1 MLFQSTT
8 ENQTGRVQVPD
19 IDSETMKILL
29 KYVYTDS
36 ITKNEISMDLF
47 YAADKYDLK
56 QLSLLCEKV
65 LKSSFSTESVI
76 DILIQCQNCLIAKNI
91 EDSAKSF
98 IVQNSGK
105 IVKTASWNDLME
117 KNPKFAAQI
126 LEHVVFGN

>member
-1 MLFQSTT
+1 MLFQRTT

-19 IDSETMKILL
+19 IESETMKILL

>member
-1 MLFQSTT
+1 M
-8 ENQTGRVQVPD
+8 PD
-19 IDSETMKILL
+19 IDPETMKILL
-29 KYVYTDS
+29 KYIYTDS

-47 YAADKYDLK
+47 YAADKYDLR
-56 QLSLLCEKV
+56 QLSSLCEKV
-65 LKSSFSTESVI
+65 LKSTFSNENVI

-98 IVQNSGK
+98 IVQHAGK

>member
-1 MLFQSTT
+1 MLFQRTT

-19 IDSETMKILL
+19 IESETMKILL

-98 IVQNSGK
+98 IVQNAGK

>member
-1 MLFQSTT
+1 MLFHRTT

-19 IDSETMKILL
+19 IDPEIMKILL
-29 KYVYTDS
+29 KYIYTDS

-47 YAADKYDLK
+47 YAADKYDLT
-56 QLSLLCEKV
+56 QLSSLCEKV
-65 LKSSFSTESVI
+65 LKSGFSTENVI

-91 EDSAKSF
+91 EDSSKSF
-98 IVQNSGK
+98 IVQNAGK